1 LRWRW
6 RGAGTLVVILAVIL
20 VAWAPAARAA
30 SERLVLGSRDA
41 ELASALSVAVSPRGL
56 SVVELPEPLV
66 DAGLGDLEAAR
77 REVSVPGTVAVVWLC
92 DDEAG
97 AHALCFCGGDGH
109 LTVKPISVSAPLS
122 PPDAAA
128 LALSVKVLLGAPPRP
143 APAPGPPQASTPPPS
158 APARPVPSAPT
169 APPELALELAAGARL
184 QPIDA
189 QRVAFRVGL
198 RGAFAPA
205 ALGHRLGVGAGLETG
220 PGLASGGE
228 PPPAPSAL
236 SDRRVSDSTLA
247 FFVRGRMSL
256 APLWLEL
263 DVGPSVHWLSVAS
276 GASAP
281 RRTELS
287 LDALAGLVMPLG
299 RTFVGVRA
307 GGFRMMTSATGFVDP
322 LALPRSNGQ
331 VLLTLG
337 LAFR

>member
-1 LRWRW
+1 LRGLW
-6 RGAGTLVVILAVIL
+6 RGSGALAVIL
-20 VAWAPAARAA
+20 VVALVAILITWVPAARAA

-66 DAGLGDLEAAR
+66 DAGLGGLEAAR

-92 DDEAG
+92 DDESG
-97 AHALCFCGGDGH
+97 AHALCFCGADGH

-143 APAPGPPQASTPPPS
+143 APAPEPPQASAPPPS
-158 APARPVPSAPT
+158 VPARPVPRPPT
-169 APPELALELAAGARL
+169 APPQVALELVAGARL

-189 QRVAFRVGL
+189 QHVGLSVGL

-220 PGLASGGE
+220 PALASGGE
-228 PPPAPSAL
+228 SPPG
-236 SDRRVSDSTLA
+236 RRVSDSALA
-247 FFVRGRMSL
+247 LFARGRISL

-263 DVGPSVHWLSVAS
+263 DVGPSLHWLSVAS
-276 GASAP
+276 GATAP
-281 RRTELS
+281 RRTEVS
-287 LDALAGLVMPLG
+287 LDALAGVVMPLG
-299 RTFVGVRA
+299 RTLVGVRA
-307 GGFRMMTSATGFVDP
+307 GGFRMMTSAAGFADP
-322 LALPRSNGQ
+322 VALPRSNGQ